1 MSEKTILISGEMYEM
16 NIIKV
21 SEETIDQLI
30 KAKDREEDLWED
42 LDEIYDEIMG
52 DSLINGWTAPT
63 FVEAIWF
70 K

>member
-52 DSLINGWTAPT
+52 DSLING
-63 FVEAIWF
+63 
-70 K
+70 